1 MGGAAQQYGDTCGA
15 AADTWG
21 KFLGWMTT
29 RVELQCA
36 VIHARCSPYFWMD
49 ADLRHGLMEVAN
61 IANPSG
67 DVMSE
72 SSRGGRCGAER
83 RGYKALL
90 WC

>member
-1 MGGAAQQYGDTCGA
+1 MQRSYAATRVVQQPM
-15 AADTWG
+15 
-21 KFLGWMTT
+21 LGEQFMDGST